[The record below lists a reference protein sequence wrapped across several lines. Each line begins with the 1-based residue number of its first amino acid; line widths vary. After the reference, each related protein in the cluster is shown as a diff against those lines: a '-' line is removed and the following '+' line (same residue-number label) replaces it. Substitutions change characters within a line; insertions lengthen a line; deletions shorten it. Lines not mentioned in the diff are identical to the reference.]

1 MKLMI
6 SRCAA
11 ALALAGTV
19 LAGTACTDDD
29 SPTGPSVSEVVGN
42 YAATRLTAT
51 SVLGTQ
57 DILQA
62 GGSLTMQFASSGA
75 LTGHITVPSE
85 SVNEDFAGTWKIEDG
100 EIEIEQVAADTFVED
115 LTFTLVR
122 NTLVADEF
130 FDGVRVRATLTRQ

>member
-1 MKLMI
+1 MFAKSLI
-6 SRCAA
+6 VV
-11 ALALAGTV
+11 ALAGV
-19 LAGTACTDDD
+19 LVGGVACSDNDD
-29 SPTGPSVSEVVGN
+29 PTGPTVSEVVGN

-75 LTGHITVPSE
+75 LTGHIKVPSE

-100 EIEIEQVAADTFVED
+100 GIEIEQVAADIFVED

-122 NTLVADEF
+122 NTLIADEF

>member
-1 MKLMI
+1 MKSMFAKSLT
-6 SRCAA
+6 AV
-11 ALALAGTV
+11 ALAGMLVTG
-19 LAGTACTDDD
+19 AACSDNDD
-29 SPTGPSVSEVVGN
+29 PTGPTVSEVVGN
-42 YAATRLTAT
+42 YTATRLTAT

>member
-1 MKLMI
+1 MKSMFAKSLT
-6 SRCAA
+6 AV
-11 ALALAGTV
+11 ALAGMLVTG
-19 LAGTACTDDD
+19 AACSDNDD
-29 SPTGPSVSEVVGN
+29 PTGPTVSEVVGN
-42 YAATRLTAT
+42 YTATRLTAT

-85 SVNEDFAGTWKIEDG
+85 SINEDFAGTWKIEDG

>member
-1 MKLMI
+1 MKSMFAKSLT
-6 SRCAA
+6 AV
-11 ALALAGTV
+11 ALAGMLVTG
-19 LAGTACTDDD
+19 AACSDNDD
-29 SPTGPSVSEVVGN
+29 PTGPTVSEVVGN
-42 YAATRLTAT
+42 YTATRLTAT

-100 EIEIEQVAADTFVED
+100 EIEIEQVAADIFVED

>member
-1 MKLMI
+1 VKSMFAKSLT
-6 SRCAA
+6 AV
-11 ALALAGTV
+11 ALAGMLVTG
-19 LAGTACTDDD
+19 AACSDNDD
-29 SPTGPSVSEVVGN
+29 PTGPTVSEVVGN
-42 YAATRLTAT
+42 YTATRLTAT

-85 SVNEDFAGTWKIEDG
+85 SINEDFAGTWKIEDG